1 MSANATFGRKVA
13 SDFSSSHWRKVVRQ
27 EDDFMY
33 GLRHGYPYH
42 GARRASA
49 GMPQSLTIGLLR
61 LAFLARPLLLRG
73 SNTE

>member
-1 MSANATFGRKVA
+1 MSPTLRREGCFGLRM
-13 SDFSSSHWRKVVRQ
+13 VRQ

-33 GLRHGYPYH
+33 GPRHGYRPIQAYQ

-61 LAFLARPLLLRG
+61 LVFLG
-73 SNTE
+73 V

>member
-1 MSANATFGRKVA
+1 
-13 SDFSSSHWRKVVRQ
+13 
-27 EDDFMY
+27 MY
-33 GLRHGYPYH
+33 GPRHGYRPIQAYQ

-61 LAFLARPLLLRG
+61 LVFLARPLRLRG